1 MVSLRRKTLK
11 TVISTDSG
19 QVAEH
24 FGRCPE
30 FTVVEYADGKLIKE
44 EVIANPG
51 HHPGYLPAFF
61 KEMQAGSIVCGGMGQ
76 RAKLLFDEAQIQTI
90 TGITGNIKDVVE
102 KLAKGELKASDN
114 VCTPGAGKGYGLD
127 KTECD
132 HEEGEEE

>member
-1 MVSLRRKTLK
+1 MK
-11 TVISTDSG
+11 TVISTESG
-19 QVAEH
+19 HVAEH

-44 EVIANPG
+44 EVVANPG

-76 RAKLLFDEAQIQTI
+76 NAKVLFDEAQIETI
-90 TGITGNIKDVVE
+90 TGISCTIKEAIE
-102 KLAKGELKASDN
+102 KLLTGELKPSDN
-114 VCTPGAGKGYGLD
+114 VCDPGAGKGYGLD

-132 HEEGEEE
+132 HEESEE